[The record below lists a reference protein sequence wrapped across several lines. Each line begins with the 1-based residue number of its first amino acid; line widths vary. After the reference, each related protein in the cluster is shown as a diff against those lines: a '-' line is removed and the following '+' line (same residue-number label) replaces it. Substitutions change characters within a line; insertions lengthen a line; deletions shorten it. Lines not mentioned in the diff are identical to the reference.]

1 MKIGVS
7 TLFFWEYP
15 MVEIFDIF
23 RDIGIKCIEFFPENP
38 DFWDN
43 RFDLDYITELKKE
56 FLKFDVALH
65 NPHIELNPS
74 SLNPYVREAVIKE
87 TIWSIELAKFY
98 RCKLITLHPGKRP
111 TTRPPTDEE
120 YEAFFKY
127 LDKTLEVA
135 INKNITI
142 CVENMPERIN
152 RIGWNPE
159 EMEWILKKYD
169 GILYMTLDFAHA
181 KEYIEEFFERVI
193 DYIKHTHISGVV
205 NRKDH
210 YPLRNSEIDFSPYVK
225 ALIDYGYNGMFNLE
239 IDDRRLGKNSA
250 PKEEKIEVIIKDIE
264 FLESIV

>member
-1 MKIGVS
+1 M
-7 TLFFWEYP
+7 Y
-15 MVEIFDIF
+15 
-23 RDIGIKCIEFFPENP
+23 GIFPENP

-43 RFDLDYITELKKE
+43 RFDLDYIADLRKE

-87 TIWSIELAKFY
+87 TLWSIELAKFY
-98 RCKLITLHPGKRP
+98 RCKLITIHPGKRP
-111 TTRPPTDEE
+111 TNRSPTDEE

-127 LDKTLEVA
+127 LDRTLEVA

-152 RIGWNPE
+152 RIGWSPE
-159 EMEWILKKYD
+159 EMEWILKRYD
-169 GILYMTLDFAHA
+169 ELLYMTLDFAHA
-181 KEYIEEFFERVI
+181 KEYMEEFLESVI

-210 YPLRNSEIDFSPYVK
+210 FPLRKSEIDFSPYIK
-225 ALIDYGYNGMFNLE
+225 ALLDYGYNGMFNLE
-239 IDDRRLGKNSA
+239 LDDRRLEKN
-250 PKEEKIEVIIKDIE
+250 PVTKEEKIEEVIKDIE
-264 FLESIV
+264 FLESII